1 VDREVIRHTD
11 EAIIPERFSVLIEKA
26 EDMDVWLAH
35 VPIIGWVTFD
45 GDFFEVVKAVHEGI
59 WLMLSD
65 VNSLDGYVIDEE
77 KLAQCE
83 NPSTGQ
89 FVTSITWEECKALR
103 SRYI

>member
-1 VDREVIRHTD
+1 
-11 EAIIPERFSVLIEKA
+11 
-26 EDMDVWLAH
+26 
-35 VPIIGWVTFD
+35 
-45 GDFFEVVKAVHEGI
+45 
-59 WLMLSD
+59 MLSD